1 MFLQKSH
8 ASDHKTEQAF
18 ILQHDIGF
26 VDIYLKIR
34 GSSVSVFLITSIR
47 FEVWLRSFRKKIAIF
62 FVPKSY

>member
-34 GSSVSVFLITSIR
+34 GSSVSVLFTSIR
-47 FEVWLRSFRKKIAIF
+47 FEVWLKSFRKKIANF